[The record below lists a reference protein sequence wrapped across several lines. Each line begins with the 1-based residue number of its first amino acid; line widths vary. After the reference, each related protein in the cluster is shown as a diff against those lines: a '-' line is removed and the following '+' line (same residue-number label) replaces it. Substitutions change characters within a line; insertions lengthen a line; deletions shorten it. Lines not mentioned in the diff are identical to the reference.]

1 MTRRAPGR
9 GGGAHLAG
17 VERDIHRARVRGGTA
32 VRGRIHCRRRRRIRA
47 VRRRVR
53 SQAARHAQVKSSI
66 LRASEAPP
74 IPRAGATLEEMHG
87 QASQDGQCP
96 EAGAATA
103 IGLRRGA
110 GTLALGGAGGARGHA
125 EPEEPL
131 GHRGEAALHVRELAR
146 ELGGRPLHGG
156 TGLPGSAADDT
167 RHLPDHAPRP
177 HLDAAPADRA
187 WRAGG
192 LQRAAESH
200 PGAWRDGRVADPLQ
214 LGLSRL

>member
-1 MTRRAPGR
+1 MTRRRPGR
-9 GGGAHLAG
+9 GGGAHLAD

-47 VRRRVR
+47 VRWRVR

-96 EAGAATA
+96 EAGATTA
-103 IGLRRGA
+103 IGFRRGA
-110 GTLALGGAGGARGHA
+110 GTLALGGAGGARGYA

-131 GHRGEAALHVRELAR
+131 GHRGQAALHVAG
-146 ELGGRPLHGG
+146 LGRRPLHGG

-167 RHLPDHAPRP
+167 RHLRHHAPRA
-177 HLDAAPADRA
+177 HLDAAPAHRPR
-187 WRAGG
+187 RAGG

-200 PGAWRDGRVADPLQ
+200 PGTWRDGRVADSLQ
-214 LGLSRL
+214 LCLPRL